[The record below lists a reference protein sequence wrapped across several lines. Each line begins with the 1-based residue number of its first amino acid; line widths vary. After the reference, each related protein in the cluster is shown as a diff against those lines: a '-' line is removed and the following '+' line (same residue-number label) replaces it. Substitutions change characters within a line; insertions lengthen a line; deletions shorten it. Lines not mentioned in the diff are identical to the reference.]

1 MGRSTRQKIPRWE
14 SSVWIGTLAALPI
27 AVFLALLPWLA
38 DAEEA
43 PPVARKPS
51 LLFTEG
57 EVGAIE
63 KGQTIFDR
71 LNGNPSAADS
81 EAPSAAGTEETP
93 LSTQPNVTVS
103 AVMDFGNGDW
113 TVWANGYRIR
123 PGHQAPGFTVIAVRH
138 DVVDILVPG
147 EQEAHL
153 RLKANQTWR
162 SRHRDIVEGLAP

>member
-1 MGRSTRQKIPRWE
+1 MK
-14 SSVWIGTLAALPI
+14 SSAALTI
-27 AVFLALLPWLA
+27 AVLLTLLPWPA
-38 DAEEA
+38 AAQEA

-51 LLFTEG
+51 LLFTDAEMIA
-57 EVGAIE
+57 VE
-63 KGQTIFDR
+63 KGLAAFDR
-71 LNGNPSAADS
+71 LSGNASSAAADS
-81 EAPSAAGTEETP
+81 ETTPGAAGPEELP
-93 LSTQPNVTVS
+93 VSTQSNVTVS

-123 PGHQAPGFTVIAVRH
+123 PGHQAPGFTVVAVRH

-162 SRHRDIVEGLAP
+162 ARHRDIVEGLAP